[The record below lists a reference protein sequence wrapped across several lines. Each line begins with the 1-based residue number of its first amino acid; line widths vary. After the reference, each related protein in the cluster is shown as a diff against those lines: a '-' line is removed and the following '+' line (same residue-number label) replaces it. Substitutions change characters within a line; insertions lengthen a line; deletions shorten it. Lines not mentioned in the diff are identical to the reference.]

1 MNLMNCSVKHI
12 SWGIGMVTEQK
23 DNYIKII
30 FGVGEKQFVYPDAFE
45 KFLKCEDTNMQ
56 SQIEEELALKKQQ
69 EIQKQQERQQRI
81 EEISR
86 TVPVVNTRNGKKKNY
101 PKENIAFKCNYCDGG
116 KDQNGIGYLC
126 ACSDELIGYNIEV
139 AQHSWCC
146 NEEAPCS
153 QYYDGIIDRETLDE
167 QNDDGGFVCYESQM
181 LRNWAAFAGFVLTG
195 ENKQKPM
202 KLSKVQINSLAI
214 LTSRE
219 PYAPEKDRFVFGVF
233 LVDEAYEGD
242 NRDEG
247 YVLSLIHI

>member
-12 SWGIGMVTEQK
+12 SLGIGTVTEQK

-86 TVPVVNTRNGKKKNY
+86 TVPVVNTRNVKKKNY

-126 ACSDELIGYNIEV
+126 A
-139 AQHSWCC
+139 
-146 NEEAPCS
+146 
-153 QYYDGIIDRETLDE
+153 
-167 QNDDGGFVCYESQM
+167 
-181 LRNWAAFAGFVLTG
+181 
-195 ENKQKPM
+195 
-202 KLSKVQINSLAI
+202 
-214 LTSRE
+214 
-219 PYAPEKDRFVFGVF
+219 
-233 LVDEAYEGD
+233 
-242 NRDEG
+242 
-247 YVLSLIHI
+247 

>member
-1 MNLMNCSVKHI
+1 
-12 SWGIGMVTEQK
+12 
-23 DNYIKII
+23 
-30 FGVGEKQFVYPDAFE
+30 
-45 KFLKCEDTNMQ
+45 MQ

-69 EIQKQQERQQRI
+69 EIQKQQKRQKKI

-116 KDQNGIGYLC
+116 KDKNGIGYLC
-126 ACSDELIGYNIEV
+126 ACSDELIGYKIEV

-167 QNDDGGFVCYESQM
+167 QNDDGDFVCYESQM

-195 ENKQKPM
+195 ENKQKSM
-202 KLSKVQINSLAI
+202 KLSKVQINILAI
-214 LTSRE
+214 LASRE

-233 LVDEAYEGD
+233 LVDEAYEDD

-247 YVLSLIHI
+247 YVTTSSKYKISLTQKEAKKILF

>member
-86 TVPVVNTRNGKKKNY
+86 TVPVVNTR
-101 PKENIAFKCNYCDGG
+101 
-116 KDQNGIGYLC
+116 Q
-126 ACSDELIGYNIEV
+126 
-139 AQHSWCC
+139 
-146 NEEAPCS
+146 
-153 QYYDGIIDRETLDE
+153 
-167 QNDDGGFVCYESQM
+167 
-181 LRNWAAFAGFVLTG
+181 
-195 ENKQKPM
+195 
-202 KLSKVQINSLAI
+202 
-214 LTSRE
+214 
-219 PYAPEKDRFVFGVF
+219 
-233 LVDEAYEGD
+233 
-242 NRDEG
+242 
-247 YVLSLIHI
+247 